1 MLYYIMLYYIIL
13 CYIILSIKS
22 SIKPQCI
29 LTNDKCPLQDCKP
42 AAVSTTPGRQVW
54 PASLMLPSLSAS
66 SPPAKLARPTHVQ
79 SPSGYGG
86 AKQDLNLFKLIQTD
100 HDLPSP
106 SISHFDCLHVCQHIL
121 FTEHIPN
128 AILRMKR
135 MAGRQV
141 MGGSMRQ
148 LKSSRDQ
155 FFLCTRESSRL
166 ISPCPSYPSSCRSY
180 EHL

>member
-1 MLYYIMLYYIIL
+1 MH
-13 CYIILSIKS
+13 
-22 SIKPQCI
+22 PQCI

-106 SISHFDCLHVCQHIL
+106 SISHFDCLHMCQHIL